1 MCGFFGGDEP
11 ATPNLAP
18 APEPFK
24 FGSFRDL
31 LNNVETVQTTGA
43 DGKEHFVQKEINVD
57 PVFENFI
64 KQAKQ
69 RVGGLINE
77 ISVVAREN
85 PRLVAPFQG
94 FINEVSQLNDAD
106 LADWTNTV
114 RPEDFTALKDNLIRT
129 NTFLNNES
137 WDNYDHQM
145 EIDLTAKGLANS
157 TVGNEKRALSMRNR
171 QITNDQIRLNAELT
185 GDQLANTD
193 LARKEAMFKGR
204 SASRGRAADISGQQ
218 YGLQQEEVNRNLMG
232 RDDRMNKLAQILGLN
247 QNVVNEDINR
257 KRGANIAPTVLGA
270 QDAITGRQQGA
281 WAQQNQNELN
291 KYQIDMQKYQS
302 DNALTGSL
310 FSGLGALGGGLA
322 MATGGF
328 GMFPALA
335 GGAKAAGATVGLG
348 SAASRLAGN

>member
-11 ATPNLAP
+11 DMPQMRP

-24 FGSFRDL
+24 FGAFRDF
-31 LNNVETVQTTGA
+31 LNNVEIVQTTGA

-57 PVFENFI
+57 PVYATFI

-77 ISVVAREN
+77 ISDVAREN

-94 FINEVSQLNDAD
+94 FINEVSRLNDED

-129 NTFLNNES
+129 NTFLNNEN
-137 WDNYDHQM
+137 WDHYDHQM
-145 EIDLTAKGLANS
+145 EIDLTAKGLADS
-157 TVGNEKRALSMRNR
+157 TTGNEKRALAARERAISNDVIRN
-171 QITNDQIRLNAELT
+171 NAEMV
-185 GDQLANTD
+185 GDQMVNSD
-193 LARKEAMFKGR
+193 LARKQTLYQGR
-204 SASRGRAADISGQQ
+204 SAARRRAADIAAQQ
-218 YGLQQEEVNRNLMG
+218 YRLEQQEVDRNLMG
-232 RDDRMNKLAQILGLN
+232 RDDRMNKLMTILGLN
-247 QNVVNEDINR
+247 QNAINEDTNR

-270 QDAITGRQQGA
+270 QDAITGRQQSA
-281 WAQQNQNELN
+281 WAQTEQNKLN
-291 KYQIDMQKYQS
+291 QYQIGMQKYQA

-310 FSGLGALGGGLA
+310 ASGVGALGGGLA

-328 GMFPALA
+328 GMFPTLA
-335 GGAKAAGATVGLG
+335 GGAKAVGGASKMMGARV
-348 SAASRLAGN
+348 